1 MKVPGWIESARAGG
15 GLGLVT
21 RWGAWLREENLC
33 FKVLENPE
41 KACSISAGFGSF
53 LLLEADRAERGCG
66 SSRIAGAFLPAS
78 CLRVSAGL
86 RVLPLRP
93 CSENSSEPSGILPRL
108 QGGVSSPPAP
118 GTRRQTRRNVT
129 ASGPMEPLLFQPGPG
144 GRAGAAAGMREPGSA
159 CTLLLRNSRC
169 CVSGLESRCHT
180 CFPEPEL
187 PQEQTETRA
196 ELG

>member
-1 MKVPGWIESARAGG
+1 MLVKWRAGAPG
-15 GLGLVT
+15 SG
-21 RWGAWLREENLC
+21 EQNLC
-33 FKVLENPE
+33 LKVLKNPE
-41 KACSISAGFGSF
+41 KGCSISAVQER
-53 LLLEADRAERGCG
+53 LQPLKADCALVLFFSWKRGCG
-66 SSRIAGAFLPAS
+66 GSTIAGAFLPAS

-129 ASGPMEPLLFQPGPG
+129 ASGPMEPLLFRTGPG
-144 GRAGAAAGMREPGSA
+144 WRAGAAAGMREPGSA

-169 CVSGLESRCHT
+169 CVSRLESRCHT